1 MWVDA
6 SPSWAGVG
14 CGLPRFCRSGPGDSR
29 CINHQGFGTSTKLIR
44 LARRASHRLLR
55 EFPGRFDFD

>member
-29 CINHQGFGTSTKLIR
+29 CTPSQLP
-44 LARRASHRLLR
+44 LAIFQANTASLPFISISPLRRRG
-55 EFPGRFDFD
+55 PV